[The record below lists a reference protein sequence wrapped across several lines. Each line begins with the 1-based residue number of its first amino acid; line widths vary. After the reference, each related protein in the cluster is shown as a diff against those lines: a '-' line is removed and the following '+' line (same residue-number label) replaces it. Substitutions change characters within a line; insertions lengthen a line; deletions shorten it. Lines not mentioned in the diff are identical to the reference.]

1 MTVPDRL
8 IVDKSSIPCEMQI
21 ELAGEIF
28 RIRFDYNAL
37 HDFFTATLS
46 RRGRVV
52 VYNEKIVY
60 GKALFASVWLGDGSY
75 PAVDIIPL
83 DLTGS
88 VDRVTWE
95 TFGKEVFLW
104 IDNGKEALR

>member
-8 IVDKSSIPCEMQI
+8 IVDKNSIPCEMQI

-46 RRGRVV
+46 RRGR
-52 VYNEKIVY
+52 
-60 GKALFASVWLGDGSY
+60 LGDGSY

-88 VDRVTWE
+88 VDKVTWE

>member
-28 RIRFDYNAL
+28 KLRFDHNAL

-46 RRGRVV
+46 RRGKVV

-75 PAVDIIPL
+75 PAVGIIPL

-104 IDNGKEALR
+104 IDNGKEALK

>member
-8 IVDKSSIPCEMQI
+8 IVDKNSIPCEMQI

-46 RRGRVV
+46 RRGKVV
-52 VYNEKIVY
+52 VHNEKIVY
-60 GKALFASVWLGDGSY
+60 GKPLFASVWLGEWVLSCGRHY
-75 PAVDIIPL
+75 PARPDRQRGQG
-83 DLTGS
+83 DLG
-88 VDRVTWE
+88 D
-95 TFGKEVFLW
+95 
-104 IDNGKEALR
+104 LR